1 MLLRFFKNYFLK
13 SVSSNMIGSQE
24 KFSQK
29 FGRKCKG
36 DFLYKYFRCF
46 HISGLLIDVVDI
58 SILISNVHEHSLF
71 LAQIISFKPKE
82 CKQND
87 YVVFYS
93 LIFSR

>member
-1 MLLRFFKNYFLK
+1 
-13 SVSSNMIGSQE
+13 MIGSQKNFHKNLDGNVKE
-24 KFSQK
+24 IF
-29 FGRKCKG
+29 
-36 DFLYKYFRCF
+36 DIFRFF

>member
-1 MLLRFFKNYFLK
+1 MLLRFFKNYFFK
-13 SVSSNMIGSQE
+13 SISSNMIGSQKNFHKNLDGNVKE
-24 KFSQK
+24 IF
-29 FGRKCKG
+29 
-36 DFLYKYFRCF
+36 DIFRFF